1 MAKLTNLHNSIYH
14 RALIVGLSGS
24 GKSTLAAQLASNFK
38 LHWIGIE
45 NALDTLLKL
54 PPEMQ
59 ENVEVYNI
67 PDSAAF
73 PVAADTLMTLFKA
86 GVARIC
92 DIHGKVECAVCKKE
106 GNAFS
111 TLDLRNLTQNDIV
124 ILDSGTQLSHSILA
138 HTMRNKSVDTKPE
151 RDDWGAL
158 RKYTEFFGSQFQAAQ
173 FNLVVIC
180 HAIEATME
188 DGRTK
193 LVPNFGSQAM
203 SAEFGKFF
211 SDIIYTDVK
220 NRKHIANSDSTFSN
234 TVLTKSR
241 TDFRIEAY
249 DPPSLVPLFM
259 NAHLSVEQKERIERV
274 QGRKDQGDAAVAMLT
289 DVVAPNTVKEPN
301 DTAEAHAQDIKETTA
316 ATASAASERTRLLL
330 ERAQAARKGG

>member
-1 MAKLTNLHNSIYH
+1 MAKLTNMHNSIYH
-14 RALIVGLSGS
+14 RALIVGLSGT

-54 PPEMQ
+54 PQEMQ

-73 PVAADTLMTLFKA
+73 PVAADTLMILFKQ
-86 GVARIC
+86 GHARIC
-92 DIHGKVECAVCKKE
+92 DMHGKVECASCKKD
-106 GNAFS
+106 GNTFS
-111 TLDLRNLTQNDIV
+111 TLDLRTLTPNDV
-124 ILDSGTQLSHSILA
+124 VVLDSGTQLSHSILA

-158 RKYTEFFGSQFQAAQ
+158 RKYTEFFGSQFQAAP

-220 NRKHIANSDSTFSN
+220 NGKHTANSDSTFSN

-259 NAHLSVEQKERIERV
+259 NAHLSIEQKEKIERV
-274 QGRKDQGDAAVAMLT
+274 QERKDQGDAAVSLLEERQQPSLVEKAKEEIQK
-289 DVVAPNTVKEPN
+289 VEPN
-301 DTAEAHAQDIKETTA
+301 
-316 ATASAASERTRLLL
+316 AASERTRMLL